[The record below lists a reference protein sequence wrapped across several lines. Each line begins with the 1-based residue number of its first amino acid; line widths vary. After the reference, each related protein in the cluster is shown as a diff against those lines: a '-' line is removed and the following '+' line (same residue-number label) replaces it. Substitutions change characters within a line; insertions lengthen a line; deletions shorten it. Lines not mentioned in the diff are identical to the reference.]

1 MSLEELRKDV
11 DNIDNK
17 MIGLL
22 SKRKSTVKKI
32 SEIKKQKN
40 TPIIDEGREQEIIS
54 RIKKLAKEKGLD
66 ENFIGSVYEIII
78 NNSRNEQ
85 ER

>member
-54 RIKKLAKEKGLD
+54 SIKKLAKEKGLD